1 MKILYN
7 SIKDHIKEQGG
18 QIIFAYCFATFA
30 SGLLLWHIVDK
41 IIAFSSLNSELQ
53 LIFT

>member
-7 SIKDHIKEQGG
+7 SIKQHIKEQEG

-30 SGLLLWHIVDK
+30 GALLLWHIVDK
-41 IIAFSSLNSELQ
+41 IIAFSAVSSELQ

>member
-7 SIKDHIKEQGG
+7 VAINEWKQLSSELR
-18 QIIFAYCFATFA
+18 FAYCFATFA
-30 SGLLLWHIVDK
+30 ASMLVWHIVDK
-41 IIAFSSLNSELQ
+41 IIAFTVVADELK

>member
-1 MKILYN
+1 MKTLYN
-7 SIKDHIKEQGG
+7 SVINIVKKQDSEL
-18 QIIFAYCFATFA
+18 IFAYCFAAIA

-41 IIAFSSLNSELQ
+41 IIAFSVVSSELK

>member
-7 SIKDHIKEQGG
+7 SIKDHIKEQEG
-18 QIIFAYCFATFA
+18 QMIFAYCFATFA

-41 IIAFSSLNSELQ
+41 IIAFSAVSSELK